1 MTKSTFLVVVVVL
14 AAYAFHRV
22 LPRVRIPKHMLHQ
35 RVETEENFLSEAVAA
50 ELLALVKE
58 MEVFPTNVA
67 DRKSYKTF
75 RHHIGEAVP
84 AINGSCS
91 HPYLTPCKHKHAW

>member
-35 RVETEENFLSEAVAA
+35 RVETEENFLSE
-50 ELLALVKE
+50 E